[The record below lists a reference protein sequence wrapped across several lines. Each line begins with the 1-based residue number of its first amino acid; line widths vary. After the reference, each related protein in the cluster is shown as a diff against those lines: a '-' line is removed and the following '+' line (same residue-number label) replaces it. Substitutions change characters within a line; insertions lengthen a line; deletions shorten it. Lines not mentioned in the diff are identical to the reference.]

1 MKRVSQWLF
10 ALIAAAALNGPAGA
24 QDLGGTLKK
33 IKDTGVVKIGH
44 RDASIPFSYL
54 DDKQQPVGYSI
65 ELCMRIVEALKKEL
79 KLPKLKYEFVPVTPQ
94 TRIPILT
101 GGNVDME
108 CGSTTNSVER
118 QQQVSFAYTTFFTGT
133 KLLVKKASGI
143 KSYKDLKG
151 KTVVVTQG
159 TTNER
164 AIKGLNDKEKL
175 GMNFIHAKDHNE
187 SFLTVDTG
195 RAVAF
200 PMDEILLVGLVANSK
215 NPKDWAI
222 VGDFLSDDPYG
233 IMIRKDDPQWQAF
246 VNKVIAGVM
255 KSGEINKIYAR
266 WFRSPIPP
274 KKVNLNLPMSDTLK
288 NLIKN
293 PSNEGVGKCGKMKC

>member
-1 MKRVSQWLF
+1 MKRITTLLF
-10 ALIAAAALNGPAGA
+10 ALFACAGLAAGAGA
-24 QDLGGTLKK
+24 QEAGTLKK
-33 IKDTGVVKIGH
+33 IKDTGTIKIGH
-44 RDASIPFSYL
+44 RDASVPFSYL
-54 DDKQQPVGYSI
+54 DDKQKPIGYSMD
-65 ELCMRIVEALKKEL
+65 LCMKIVDAVKAEL
-79 KLPKLKYEFVPVTPQ
+79 KLPKLKIDLVPVTSQ

-101 GGNVDME
+101 GGNIDME
-108 CGSTTNSVER
+108 CGSTTNSKER
-118 QQQVSFAYTTFFTGT
+118 QKQVSYAYTTFYTGT

-164 AIKGLNDKEKL
+164 AIKGLNDKENL
-175 GMNFIHAKDHNE
+175 GMTFIHAKDHSE

-200 PMDEILLVGLVANSK
+200 PMDDILLYGLVANAR
-215 NPKDWAI
+215 NPKDWAV

-246 VNKVIAGVM
+246 VNKVIGGLM
-255 KSGEINKIYAR
+255 KSGEIRKIYAK
-266 WFRSPIPP
+266 WFQSKIPP
-274 KKVNLNLPMSDTLK
+274 KGINLNVPVSPQLEKLFKSP
-288 NLIKN
+288 N
-293 PSNEGVGKCGKMKC
+293 NEGA

>member
-1 MKRVSQWLF
+1 MKRVTTLLF
-10 ALIAAAALNGPAGA
+10 ALFACAGLATGAGA
-24 QDLGGTLKK
+24 QELTGTLKK
-33 IKDTGVVKIGH
+33 IKDTGTIKVGH
-44 RDASIPFSYL
+44 RDASVPFSYL
-54 DDKQQPVGYSI
+54 DDKQKPIGYSMD
-65 ELCMRIVEALKKEL
+65 LCMKIVDAVKAEL
-79 KLPKLKYEFVPVTPQ
+79 KLPKLKIDLVPVTSQ

-101 GGNVDME
+101 GGNIDME
-108 CGSTTNSVER
+108 CGSTTNSKER
-118 QQQVSFAYTTFFTGT
+118 QKQVSYAYTTFYTGT

-175 GMNFIHAKDHNE
+175 GMTFIHAKDHTE

-200 PMDEILLVGLVANSK
+200 PMDDILLYGLIANAR
-215 NPKDWAI
+215 NPKDWAV

-246 VNKVIAGVM
+246 VNKVIGGLM
-255 KSGEINKIYAR
+255 KSGEIRKIYAK
-266 WFRSPIPP
+266 WFQSKVPP
-274 KKVNLNLPMSDTLK
+274 KGVNLNVPVSPQLEKLF
-288 NLIKN
+288 KN
-293 PSNEGVGKCGKMKC
+293 PNNEGA

>member
-1 MKRVSQWLF
+1 MKRITTLLF
-10 ALIAAAALNGPAGA
+10 ALFACAGLATGAGA
-24 QDLGGTLKK
+24 QEAGTLKK
-33 IKDTGVVKIGH
+33 IKDTGTIKIGH
-44 RDASIPFSYL
+44 RDASVPFSYL
-54 DDKQQPVGYSI
+54 DDKQKPIGYSMD
-65 ELCMRIVEALKKEL
+65 LCMKIVDAVKAEL
-79 KLPKLKYEFVPVTPQ
+79 KLPKLKIDLVPVTSQ

-101 GGNVDME
+101 GGNIDME
-108 CGSTTNSVER
+108 CGSTTNSKER
-118 QQQVSFAYTTFFTGT
+118 QKQVSYAYTTFYTGT

-164 AIKGLNDKEKL
+164 AIKGLNDKENL
-175 GMNFIHAKDHNE
+175 GMTFIHAKDHSE

-200 PMDEILLVGLVANSK
+200 PMDDILLYGLVANAR
-215 NPKDWAI
+215 NPKDWAV

-246 VNKVIAGVM
+246 VNKVIGGLM
-255 KSGEINKIYAR
+255 KSGEIRKIYAK
-266 WFRSPIPP
+266 WFQSKIPP
-274 KKVNLNLPMSDTLK
+274 KGINLNVPVSPQLEKLFKSP
-288 NLIKN
+288 N
-293 PSNEGVGKCGKMKC
+293 NEGA